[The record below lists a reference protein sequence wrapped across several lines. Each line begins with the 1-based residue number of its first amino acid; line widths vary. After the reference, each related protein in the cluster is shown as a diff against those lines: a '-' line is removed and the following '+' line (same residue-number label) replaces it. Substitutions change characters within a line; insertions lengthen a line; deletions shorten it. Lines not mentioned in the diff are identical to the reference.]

1 MATSPPHSR
10 HSLSSGSGHSSE
22 LHNGICNSAESL
34 DELPEENGTSSDTEA
49 PASQLSQSSETKP
62 SPAPSSGSNT
72 VGHHSP
78 LPNRFQPKGHRR
90 TGSDPF
96 SFRQHIPATHRSNS
110 FFHSRTLPPHF
121 AIGGSNGPSSP
132 VDISN
137 IDFRGE
143 AITFKATTA
152 GILASL
158 SNCIELMTKREEF
171 LQKKFEKVSAAV
183 LQCSLSF
190 SRFD

>member
-1 MATSPPHSR
+1 MQ
-10 HSLSSGSGHSSE
+10 
-22 LHNGICNSAESL
+22 NGICNSAESL
-34 DELPEENGTSSDTEA
+34 DELPEENGTSSDAETPTSE
-49 PASQLSQSSETKP
+49 LSQSSETKP
-62 SPAPSSGSNT
+62 NPTGGSSSGNA

-78 LPNRFQPKGHRR
+78 LPSRFQPKAPGHRR

-96 SFRQHIPATHRSNS
+96 SFRQHIPAVHRSNS

-121 AIGGSNGPSSP
+121 AVGGSNGPSSP
-132 VDISN
+132 IDINN

-158 SNCIELMTKREEF
+158 SNCIELMTKREDY
-171 LQKKFEKVSAAV
+171 LLKKFERVSTSV
-183 LQCSLSF
+183 CCL
-190 SRFD
+190 